1 MVTSEADVP
10 SDDGAQAGAGAPA
23 EETASD
29 DIDCRRAASSEGGA
43 GMDDGARVRV
53 YVKGRMDDA
62 EDHATQKKRKKRDAG
77 AFLHEVRISSLMS
90 RLTTLSRV

>member
-43 GMDDGARVRV
+43 GMEMMMMFIGTETLVTQLVREIS
-53 YVKGRMDDA
+53 RMQA
-62 EDHATQKKRKKRDAG
+62 C
-77 AFLHEVRISSLMS
+77 
-90 RLTTLSRV
+90 